1 MKLLIL
7 VDNKNAIAKDG
18 KQIMFVD
25 NDLEMFKNYTTNN
38 IIVMGRKTL
47 DDIGRQL
54 PNRISVVF
62 TRSEKE
68 DKKDLFYIDSVEKLD
83 KIIGAYPDKEVFV
96 IGGAEIVKLLWDR
109 IDELIVTRVDTVV
122 EGADTF
128 IPDFDGFKLID
139 KSEIED
145 ESYRVYHE
153 KWVRE
158 KVKGGPSMAN
168 ILIVEDEEKL
178 LKSIKEGL
186 VHSGYAV
193 DTALDGDEGS
203 FMAFTNSYDLI
214 ILDVNLPG
222 KNGFEILEEIRERDR
237 EVNVIMLTA
246 LSDVDDRVRGL
257 DLGAND
263 YILKPFHF
271 EELKARIRSLLRRKT
286 SISDTIIRAHGVEF
300 DTAKR
305 TFAIDKEALKL
316 TAKEAGILEY
326 LFFNLGRYV
335 TAEELM
341 DHVWNDEVDLFSNVV
356 RVHMSAL
363 RKKLKDKLGKNI
375 IRNEIGKGYIID
387 EEN

>member
-38 IIVMGRKTL
+38 IIVMGRKTF

-68 DKKDLFYIDSVEKLD
+68 DKEDLFYIDSVENLD
-83 KIIGAYPDKEVFV
+83 KIIETYPDKEVFV

-128 IPDFDGFKLID
+128 IPDFDSFKLIE

-158 KVKGGPSMAN
+158 K
-168 ILIVEDEEKL
+168 
-178 LKSIKEGL
+178 
-186 VHSGYAV
+186 
-193 DTALDGDEGS
+193 
-203 FMAFTNSYDLI
+203 
-214 ILDVNLPG
+214 
-222 KNGFEILEEIRERDR
+222 
-237 EVNVIMLTA
+237 
-246 LSDVDDRVRGL
+246 
-257 DLGAND
+257 
-263 YILKPFHF
+263 
-271 EELKARIRSLLRRKT
+271 
-286 SISDTIIRAHGVEF
+286 
-300 DTAKR
+300 
-305 TFAIDKEALKL
+305 
-316 TAKEAGILEY
+316 
-326 LFFNLGRYV
+326 
-335 TAEELM
+335 
-341 DHVWNDEVDLFSNVV
+341 
-356 RVHMSAL
+356 
-363 RKKLKDKLGKNI
+363 
-375 IRNEIGKGYIID
+375 
-387 EEN
+387 